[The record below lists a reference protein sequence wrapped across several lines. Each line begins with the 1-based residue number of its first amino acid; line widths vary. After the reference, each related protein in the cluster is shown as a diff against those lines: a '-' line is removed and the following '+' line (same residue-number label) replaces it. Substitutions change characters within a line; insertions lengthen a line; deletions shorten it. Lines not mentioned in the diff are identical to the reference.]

1 MRFIRLSS
9 SQETSLFLRCH
20 LTNGA
25 FSVHG
30 QTPVSL
36 CTSSQNNSKINR
48 TRDRLNCLS
57 FISKLVSL
65 HPRAVKGKYGN
76 VVLRRHINTVKSSH
90 QVRPL
95 KHSQIRYGQNRK
107 RESFGKSSLP
117 RSQHSQTVNA
127 TILFYLSTMSMQ
139 CQGEKIPPGYDCR
152 KLSLS
157 FLNKELQRILGI
169 MQMNFS

>member
-1 MRFIRLSS
+1 MPFLGRLVGFSLNSWVLKSLAFKVISYLKKTITENLANNHMRFIRLSS

-95 KHSQIRYGQNRK
+95 KHS
-107 RESFGKSSLP
+107 
-117 RSQHSQTVNA
+117 
-127 TILFYLSTMSMQ
+127 
-139 CQGEKIPPGYDCR
+139 
-152 KLSLS
+152 
-157 FLNKELQRILGI
+157 
-169 MQMNFS
+169 